1 MRRRAGDHARLRIVT
16 AEAILAI
23 LAILALAAC
32 EDGENGSVK
41 PTEQPSIGSAS
52 AAALGGRIVFNRGEG
67 GTENIVTY
75 TINPDGSDEQQLFFD
90 GPSENP
96 RWSPDGTEI
105 QINCCGD
112 GMVAHLIDPSTREL
126 RSLEPPDPAV
136 EVFCG
141 GAWSPDGERLACEG
155 FGVDDPSL
163 TGIYWVRSSDGADLE
178 RITSNP
184 GGDDI
189 PGDFSP
195 DGDRLVFVRLAE
207 NGSAGIFVTDVD
219 GSELRRVSPRGMLVD
234 DIFGGSWS
242 PDGSQILFVARET
255 EEHHKAIW
263 VVNADGTSPHQL
275 QIDGTCGGPLSDPG
289 SFGCYSPSWSPD
301 GTKIVFVRSTPDPS
315 APAGFVEN
323 VYTVNADG
331 SELFQVTSGS
341 VDDNPD
347 WGTPPASS

>member
-41 PTEQPSIGSAS
+41 PTEQPSTGSAP
-52 AAALGGRIVFNRGEG
+52 AAALGGRIVFNFIAGRAGRR
-67 GTENIVTY
+67 TSSRT
-75 TINPDGSDEQQLFFD
+75 
-90 GPSENP
+90 PSTP
-96 RWSPDGTEI
+96 MGATSSSCSSTDLRRILVGRPTAPRSRSTAAAMGWSRISSIPAPASCARWSRRI
-105 QINCCGD
+105 R
-112 GMVAHLIDPSTREL
+112 PS
-126 RSLEPPDPAV
+126 RSSAAV
-136 EVFCG
+136 PG
-141 GAWSPDGERLACEG
+141 PPDGERLACEG
-155 FGVDDPSL
+155 FGVHDPSL

-195 DGDRLVFVRLAE
+195 DGDRLVFVRLAK
-207 NGSAGIFVTDVD
+207 NGSAGI
-219 GSELRRVSPRGMLVD
+219 LRNRRRRLGTPSGLTAGMLVD

-275 QIDGTCGGPLSDPG
+275 RIDGTCGGPLSDPG
-289 SFGCYSPSWSPD
+289 SFRCYSPSWSPD
-301 GTKIVFVRSTPDPS
+301 GTKIVFVRRPPIRLLRQVSSRTSTP
-315 APAGFVEN
+315 
-323 VYTVNADG
+323 
-331 SELFQVTSGS
+331 
-341 VDDNPD
+341 
-347 WGTPPASS
+347 

>member
-1 MRRRAGDHARLRIVT
+1 MAPSRRVAPVAFSAMLVLGACGGGETDPARSN
-16 AEAILAI
+16 EQ
-23 LAILALAAC
+23 
-32 EDGENGSVK
+32 GSN
-41 PTEQPSIGSAS
+41 AS
-52 AAALGGRIVFNRGEG
+52 TTGAVPEPKGRIVFNRGEG

-75 TINPDGSDEQQLFFD
+75 TINPDGSDEQQLLLD
-90 GPSENP
+90 GASENP

-105 QINCCGD
+105 HIFCCGD
-112 GMVAHLIDPSTREL
+112 GMVAHFIDPVTGNM

-136 EVFCG
+136 ELFCG

-155 FGVDDPSL
+155 YGVEDPRRNGL
-163 TGIYWVRSSDGADLE
+163 YWVRSSDGSGLE
-178 RITSNP
+178 QVTSNRV
-184 GGDDI
+184 GQDI

-195 DGDRLVFVRLAE
+195 DGDRLAFVRKGE
-207 NGSAGIFVTDVD
+207 DGQAGIFVTNVD
-219 GSELRRVSPRGMLVD
+219 GSGLRRISGRGQLVD

-255 EEHHKAIW
+255 EDHHKAIW

-275 QIDGTCGGPLSDPG
+275 RIEGTCGGPLSNPG
-289 SFGCYSPSWSPD
+289 SFGCYSPGWSPD

-315 APAGFVEN
+315 VPAGFHEN

-331 SELFQVTSGS
+331 TGLFQVTDGG

-347 WGTPPASS
+347 WGTPPLSS

>member
-1 MRRRAGDHARLRIVT
+1 MARRWGV
-16 AEAILAI
+16 
-23 LAILALAAC
+23 
-32 EDGENGSVK
+32 
-41 PTEQPSIGSAS
+41 AS
-52 AAALGGRIVFNRGEG
+52 AAFSAILVLGGCGGGETDPAPPSEPRSDDSTTAAVPEAEGRIVFNRGEG
-67 GTENIVTY
+67 GTEDIVTF
-75 TINPDGSDEQQLFFD
+75 TINPDGSDERQLFLD
-90 GPSENP
+90 GHSENA

-112 GMVAHLIDPSTREL
+112 GMVAHLIDPSTGEL
-126 RSLEPPDPAV
+126 RSLEPPDLSI

-155 FGVDDPSL
+155 YGVDDPSRN
-163 TGIYWVRSSDGADLE
+163 GIYWVRSSDGGGLE

-184 GGDDI
+184 GRTDL

-195 DGDRLVFVRLAE
+195 DGDRLVFMRF
-207 NGSAGIFVTDVD
+207 GKGDQTGIFVTEVD
-219 GSELRRVSPRGMLVD
+219 GSGLHRMSPLHLLVD

-242 PDGSQILFVARET
+242 PDGGQILFVARET
-255 EEHHKAIW
+255 EDHHKAIW

-275 QIDGTCGGPLSDPG
+275 QIEGTTCGGSLSDRE

-315 APAGFVEN
+315 APAGFFEN
-323 VYTVNADG
+323 VYIVNADG
-331 SELFQVTSGS
+331 TGLYQVTDGG

>member
-1 MRRRAGDHARLRIVT
+1 MASRWGVATVT
-16 AEAILAI
+16 FSAM
-23 LAILALAAC
+23 LALGAC
-32 EDGENGSVK
+32 GGGETDPAS
-41 PTEQPSIGSAS
+41 PTEQGSKGSTTGAV
-52 AAALGGRIVFNRGEG
+52 AEPEGRIVFNRGEG
-67 GTENIVTY
+67 GSEDIITY

-90 GPSENP
+90 GHSENP

-112 GMVAHLIDPSTREL
+112 GMVAHLIDPSTGEL

-141 GAWSPDGERLACEG
+141 AAWSPDGERLACEG
-155 FGVDDPSL
+155 FGVDDPTR
-163 TGIYWVRSSDGADLE
+163 TGLYWIRSTDGSDLE
-178 RITSNP
+178 QVTSNP
-184 GGDDI
+184 HGDDI

-195 DGDRLVFVRLAE
+195 DGDRLVFVRVE
-207 NGSAGIFVTDVD
+207 KGGQTGIFVTGVN
-219 GSELRRVSPRGMLVD
+219 GSGLRRISGRDQLVD

-275 QIDGTCGGPLSDPG
+275 RIEGSCGGPLSDPG

-323 VYTVNADG
+323 VYTVDADG
-331 SELFQVTSGS
+331 SELFQVTSGG